1 MTMMMTMNT
10 TLKWMISLKMK
21 ANPKKKY
28 QSIFGR
34 YLDMTG
40 KGTKNVNFKLLQ
52 SKQQNNKDDYSSMN
66 KNFGNKCSYQ
76 KMFCFVFFFALQKFN
91 ER

>member
-1 MTMMMTMNT
+1 
-10 TLKWMISLKMK
+10 
-21 ANPKKKY
+21 
-28 QSIFGR
+28 
-34 YLDMTG
+34 MTG

-76 KMFCFVFFFALQKFN
+76 KIFCFVFFFALQKFN